1 MNARSLTLA
10 VVAVGGAL
18 GVAVACSFPSPELR
32 DDLLVPDALAPTDGP
47 TASDAKSG
55 TDGEVDGQVE
65 IDASNPEVVAPLDAS
80 KIDGDATVTLPDGE
94 VVNCDE
100 DNDTYAKVGGSCG
113 GFDCNDKNRDV
124 RPNQG
129 FNTLAPIPGDGS
141 PGTNGDWNCNGTV
154 ERELKF
160 NVDPSCPSLLG
171 GGCANEG
178 FVGVPA
184 CGSMARY
191 VRCVPVPLGCSKN
204 LDTLQ
209 PVACK

>member
-1 MNARSLTLA
+1 MNGRALTLA
-10 VVAVGGAL
+10 LIAVGGAL

-32 DDLLVPDALAPTDGP
+32 DDLLPDALAPADAPSVG
-47 TASDAKSG
+47 SDAQPG
-55 TDGEVDGQVE
+55 TDGAVEGQVE
-65 IDASNPEVVAPLDAS
+65 IDATNPEVVAPLDAS

-129 FNTLAPIPGDGS
+129 FNTLTPVAGDGS
-141 PGTNGDWNCNGTV
+141 PGTNGDWNCNGTI

-178 FVGVPA
+178 FVGEPA
-184 CGSMARY
+184 CGTTARY
-191 VRCVPVPLGCSKN
+191 VRCTPVTLGCNKS
-204 LDTLQ
+204 LDTTR

>member
-1 MNARSLTLA
+1 MNGRALTLA
-10 VVAVGGAL
+10 LIAVGGGL

-32 DDLLVPDALAPTDGP
+32 DDLRPDALAPGDG
-47 TASDAKSG
+47 AASSDAVADG
-55 TDGEVDGQVE
+55 TTDAEVAF
-65 IDASNPEVVAPLDAS
+65 DATNPEVVAPLDAS
-80 KIDGDATVTLPDGE
+80 TIDGDATVTLPDGE

-129 FNTLAPIPGDGS
+129 FNTLAPVPGDGG

-154 ERELKF
+154 ERELNF

-171 GGCANEG
+171 GGCTNEG

-184 CGSMARY
+184 CGSTARY
-191 VRCVPVPLGCSKN
+191 VKCTPVPLGCSKT
-204 LDTLQ
+204 LDTTR